1 MQLFYKKGDRIVIEL
16 SDSSIF
22 EGDFEA
28 GTSTRIDVINII
40 EWTFR
45 NSFHGPL
52 SFYKSEI
59 KSIKLLPSHLPEKK
73 APNQCK
79 INDVIMLPKCEFSR
93 LRDTTKNYVYL
104 AVIDQKYLQ
113 AIDYLRNCESIGIA
127 GFGANLAQMKPIDL
141 LILTSWDQIFIFD
154 LQLYRR
160 VSFPTDLKELLES
173 QFIRK
178 VGYDMLELLEFLWY
192 FHKISVKNI
201 FDTQL
206 ADLKLQKKGKDS
218 SVILRSLAEC
228 LNFYFNFPVSVLSN
242 IENVGLK
249 EYKER
254 PLQDSAKLYV
264 SLLATYLLLLYNKQ
278 EKLLLKPYYDIV
290 NEHTKSITE

>member
-1 MQLFYKKGDRIVIEL
+1 MLYIKGQRILIELNNNCVFEGTYEGGTNDRIDI
-16 SDSSIF
+16 
-22 EGDFEA
+22 
-28 GTSTRIDVINII
+28 INVL
-40 EWTFR
+40 EWGLR
-45 NSFHGPL
+45 NSFCGPL

-59 KSIKLLPSHLPEKK
+59 ISIKRLQSHLSEKD
-73 APNQCK
+73 AHNLCK
-79 INDVIMLPKCEFSR
+79 INDIALPQLEFCR
-93 LRDTTKNYVYL
+93 LREMTKNYVYL
-104 AVIDQKYLQ
+104 AVIDQKYLR
-113 AIDYLRNCESIGIA
+113 AIDYLCNCESIGIA

-160 VSFPTDLKELLES
+160 INFPTDLKELLES

-178 VGYDMLELLEFLWY
+178 VGYDLLELLEFLWY

-206 ADLKLQKKGKDS
+206 ADLKLQKKEKDS
-218 SVILRSLAEC
+218 TVILRSLAEC

-254 PLQDSAKLYV
+254 PLQDSTKLYV

-290 NEHTKSITE
+290 NEHTKLITE